1 MKNLSAFFGISKRY
15 LFHNLKFSNSFVAT
29 HKKLQKLLRNIGIL
43 YHKFSINFEYF
54 ATSPG
59 YHQMLTRKCPGKY
72 TEPFYRSNISRID
85 IFLCPT
91 VGHWSI
97 RISSVWSLLASKVS
111 QNQQYASN
119 TCFNPSVISC
129 KVHIFNYI
137 GTSNRTSKKLLSQWK
152 RTFSPASMFCRLF
165 SSQVKFTTSQ
175 RPRIFPE
182 INLFLFSAESSSFF
196 SRNIS
201 FLWIIGLVKVA

>member
-1 MKNLSAFFGISKRY
+1 MRLLTIWKVLYKTVVLIRMKNLSAFFGISKRY

-59 YHQMLTRKCPGKY
+59 YHQILTRQCPGKY
-72 TEPFYRSNISRID
+72 TEHFLKSNISRIN

-97 RISSVWSLLASKVS
+97 RISSVWSLLAS
-111 QNQQYASN
+111 N

-129 KVHIFNYI
+129 KVHKFNYI

-165 SSQVKFTTSQ
+165 SSQVKFTTS
-175 RPRIFPE
+175 
-182 INLFLFSAESSSFF
+182 
-196 SRNIS
+196 
-201 FLWIIGLVKVA
+201 